1 MEVIKKAQLAKIAC
15 KEWVKLSNS
24 ERDHALITMA
34 DNIEENSLKIIEANQ
49 KDIEKA
55 KEKGISGAMLD
66 RLTLTKERIAS
77 MAQGIREIS
86 SLPSPLGET
95 IHGKVTNQGLQIY
108 QVRVPLGV
116 VGIIYEAR
124 PNVTADAAALCLKSG
139 NAVVL
144 RGGSEAIHSNKMI
157 ARLLR
162 DALQKLNLP
171 FDVVQLI
178 EDTDRCQVQQMMR
191 LNGLIDVLIPRGGTG
206 LIKSVIENATVPVI
220 ETGAGNCHIYVDY
233 PVDLNEAIKII
244 ENAKLQRP
252 GVCNAVETVLVHEDI
267 ASQLLPDLK
276 KRLEERVE
284 LRGCEKVRKIIDV
297 AEATEDDWE
306 TEYLD
311 LILAIKIVSS
321 LQEAIA
327 HIEKYS
333 TNHSEAILTND
344 LNNARRFVKEID
356 SAAVYVNAS
365 TRFTDG
371 SEFGMGAEIGISTQ
385 KLHARG
391 PMGLTALTSTKFV
404 IYGDNSVRR

>member
-1 MEVIKKAQLAKIAC
+1 
-15 KEWVKLSNS
+15 
-24 ERDHALITMA
+24 MA

-95 IHGKVTNQGLQIY
+95 IHGKVTNQDLQIY

-252 GVCNAVETVLVHEDI
+252 GV
-267 ASQLLPDLK
+267 
-276 KRLEERVE
+276 
-284 LRGCEKVRKIIDV
+284 
-297 AEATEDDWE
+297 
-306 TEYLD
+306 
-311 LILAIKIVSS
+311 
-321 LQEAIA
+321 
-327 HIEKYS
+327 
-333 TNHSEAILTND
+333 
-344 LNNARRFVKEID
+344 
-356 SAAVYVNAS
+356 
-365 TRFTDG
+365 
-371 SEFGMGAEIGISTQ
+371 
-385 KLHARG
+385 
-391 PMGLTALTSTKFV
+391 
-404 IYGDNSVRR
+404 YGTW